1 MGWILFVFSRL
12 IYPANLSPQT
22 VGLILC
28 STCHI
33 AQLLQMLS
41 LWIFFFLSDFLIC
54 GPEWQKVSGLWTDT
68 IRITWGFFF
77 LLFNAS
83 GSISSDSNSVG
94 QKKDKGS
101 TFLEWESLSFILK
114 GDHGPW

>member
-1 MGWILFVFSRL
+1 MPHCTITSNAEPLD
-12 IYPANLSPQT
+12 
-22 VGLILC
+22 
-28 STCHI
+28 
-33 AQLLQMLS
+33 
-41 LWIFFFLSDFLIC
+41 FFLSDFLIC

-68 IRITWGFFF
+68 IGITWGFFF
-77 LLFNAS
+77 FSLLFNAS

-114 GDHGPW
+114 GDRGLW

>member
-1 MGWILFVFSRL
+1 MIF
-12 IYPANLSPQT
+12 LSVDQSGRKFL
-22 VGLILC
+22 VCGLIL
-28 STCHI
+28 SG
-33 AQLLQMLS
+33 S
-41 LWIFFFLSDFLIC
+41 PGDFFF
-54 GPEWQKVSGLWTDT
+54 
-68 IRITWGFFF
+68 FFS

-114 GDHGPW
+114 GDRGLW

>member
-1 MGWILFVFSRL
+1 MIF
-12 IYPANLSPQT
+12 LSVDQSGRKFL
-22 VGLILC
+22 VCGLIL
-28 STCHI
+28 SG
-33 AQLLQMLS
+33 S
-41 LWIFFFLSDFLIC
+41 PGDFFFLI
-54 GPEWQKVSGLWTDT
+54 
-68 IRITWGFFF
+68 
-77 LLFNAS
+77 FNAS